1 MPQTVFSQVLD
12 YLPNWHFRRC
22 VHRYQGNKRIRT
34 FSCMDQFIC
43 MAFAQLSYRESLRD
57 IEATLRA
64 LGSKLYRMGV
74 RGKVSRSTLADA
86 NEHRDWRIYEDLA
99 QPLIRRARTLYADEK
114 LGVDLDA
121 TAYAL
126 DTTAID
132 LSLSLFPWA
141 KFTRHYGSLRLHTQ
155 MDLRGRIP
163 TFISI
168 TDGKSQDKRL
178 LDILPLEAGA
188 FYIMDRG
195 YLDYKRMYKINQA
208 GAFFILRARKDTHTK
223 KIYSRPVDKSTG
235 LRTDQTVSL
244 VDRASLKRYPDQLR
258 RINYTDPES
267 KSRFVWL
274 TNAFDLPSETI
285 PDLYRLRWSI
295 EVFFKWIKQN
305 LRIKAFYG
313 TSANAVK
320 TQVWISITVY
330 LLVAILKKD
339 LNLEHSLM
347 TILQIL
353 SVTLFEESP
362 ILQVLKAN
370 GDSAKSPPFGKQ
382 LELFNS

>member
-1 MPQTVFSQVLD
+1 
-12 YLPNWHFRRC
+12 
-22 VHRYQGNKRIRT
+22 
-34 FSCMDQFIC
+34 MDQFIC

-64 LGSKLYRMGV
+64 LGSKLYRMGL

-86 NEHRDWRIYEDLA
+86 NERRDWRIYADLA
-99 QPLIRRARTLYADEK
+99 QPLIRRARALYAEEK
-114 LGVDLDA
+114 LAVDLDA

-141 KFTRHYGSLRLHTQ
+141 KFTRQYGSLRLHTQ

-195 YLDYKRMYKINQA
+195 YVDYGRMHRIHRA
-208 GAFFILRARKDTHTK
+208 GAFFLLRASKNTSTHRV
-223 KIYSRPVDKSTG
+223 YSRPVDKRLG
-235 LRTDQTVSL
+235 LRADQTVRF
-244 VDRASLKRYPDQLR
+244 VDRASLKRYPDHLR

-267 KSRFVWL
+267 KTRFVWL
-274 TNAFDLPSETI
+274 TNNFDLPSETL
-285 PDLYRLRWSI
+285 PELYRLRWSI

-339 LNLEHSLM
+339 LNLDHSLM

-362 ILQVLKAN
+362 ILQVLNATASLP
-370 GDSAKSPPFGKQ
+370 DDTPFGNQ
-382 LELFNS
+382 LELF

>member
-1 MPQTVFSQVLD
+1 MPRTVFSQVLD
-12 YLPNWHFRRC
+12 YLPNRHFRRC
-22 VHRYQGNKRIRT
+22 VNRYQGDKRIYS
-34 FSCMDQFIC
+34 FSCKDQFLC
-43 MAFAQLSYRESLRD
+43 MSFAQLSYREGLRD

-64 LGSKLYRMGV
+64 LQPKLYRMGF
-74 RGKVSRSTLADA
+74 RGKISRSTLADA
-86 NEHRDWRIYEDLA
+86 NEKRDWRIYADLA
-99 QPLIRRARTLYADEK
+99 KPLIRRARALYADES
-114 LGVDLDA
+114 LAVDLKA

-132 LSLSLFPWA
+132 LSLSMFPWA
-141 KFTRHYGSLRLHTQ
+141 KFTRQYGSLRLHTQ

-195 YLDYKRMYKINQA
+195 YVDYKRMYRIDQA
-208 GAFFILRARKDTHTK
+208 GAFFILRASKNTSTRR
-223 KIYSRPVDKSTG
+223 IYSRPVDKKLG
-235 LRTDQTVSL
+235 LRADQTISF
-244 VDRASLKRYPDQLR
+244 VDRASIKRYPDHLR
-258 RINYTDPES
+258 RINYVDPES
-267 KSRFVWL
+267 RTRFVWL
-274 TNAFDLPSETI
+274 SNNFDLPSEMI
-285 PDLYRLRWSI
+285 PELYRLRWSI

-313 TSANAVK
+313 HSANAVK

-330 LLVAILKKD
+330 LLVAILKKELGLD
-339 LNLEHSLM
+339 HSLV

-362 ILQVLKAN
+362 ILQVLNAN
-370 GDSAKSPPFGKQ
+370 ADWPERAPFGKQ

>member
-1 MPQTVFSQVLD
+1 MPRTIFSQVLD
-12 YLPNWHFRRC
+12 RLPSRHFSRC
-22 VHRYQGNKRIRT
+22 VNRYQGDKRIHS

-43 MAFAQLSYRESLRD
+43 MAFAQLAYRESLRD
-57 IEATLRA
+57 IEVTLRA
-64 LGSKLYRMGV
+64 LQPKLYHMGI

-86 NEHRDWRIYEDLA
+86 NENRNWRIYADLA
-99 QPLIRRARTLYADEK
+99 QPLIKRARTLYANDN
-114 LGVDLDA
+114 LAVDLDA

-132 LSLSLFPWA
+132 MSLSLFPWA
-141 KFTRHYGSLRLHTQ
+141 KFTQRDGSLRLHTQ

-195 YLDYKRMYKINQA
+195 YVDYKRMYRIDQA
-208 GAFFILRARKDTHTK
+208 GAFFILRASKNTRTRR
-223 KIYSRPVDKSTG
+223 IYSHPVNKAVG
-235 LRTDQTVSL
+235 LRADQTVSF
-244 VDRASLKRYPDQLR
+244 VERASIKRYPDHLR
-258 RINYTDPES
+258 RINYVDPGNQT
-267 KSRFVWL
+267 RFVWL
-274 TNAFDLPSETI
+274 SNNFDLPSEMI

-305 LRIKAFYG
+305 LRIKTFYG
-313 TSANAVK
+313 RSANAVK

-330 LLVAILKKD
+330 LLVAILKKE
-339 LNLEHSLM
+339 LNLDHSLIA
-347 TILQIL
+347 ILQIL
-353 SVTLFEESP
+353 NVTLFEESP
-362 ILQVLKAN
+362 ILQVLN
-370 GDSAKSPPFGKQ
+370 TNQNNYECNSISNQ
-382 LELFNS
+382 LELFKS

>member
-1 MPQTVFSQVLD
+1 MSRTVFSQVLD
-12 YLPNWHFRRC
+12 CLPNWHFRRC
-22 VHRYQGNKRIRT
+22 VHRYQGDKYTRT

-64 LGSKLYRMGV
+64 LGSKLYRMGL

-86 NEHRDWRIYEDLA
+86 NERRDWRIYADLA
-99 QPLIRRARTLYADEK
+99 QPLIRRARALYAEEK
-114 LGVDLDA
+114 LAVDLDA

-141 KFTRHYGSLRLHTQ
+141 KFTRQYGSLRLHTQ

-195 YLDYKRMYKINQA
+195 YVDYGRMHRIHRA
-208 GAFFILRARKDTHTK
+208 GAFFLLRASKNTSTHRV
-223 KIYSRPVDKSTG
+223 YSRPVDKRLG
-235 LRTDQTVSL
+235 LRADQTVRF
-244 VDRASLKRYPDQLR
+244 VDRASLKRYPDHLR

-267 KSRFVWL
+267 KTRFVWL
-274 TNAFDLPSETI
+274 TNNFDLPSETL
-285 PDLYRLRWSI
+285 PELYRLRWSI

-339 LNLEHSLM
+339 LNLDHSLM

-362 ILQVLKAN
+362 ILQVLNATASLP
-370 GDSAKSPPFGKQ
+370 DDTPFGNQ
-382 LELFNS
+382 LELF

>member
-1 MPQTVFSQVLD
+1 MPRTVFSQVLD
-12 YLPNWHFRRC
+12 YLPDRHFRRC
-22 VHRYQGNKRIRT
+22 VQRYQGDSRVHT

-64 LGSKLYRMGV
+64 LGSKLYRMGI
-74 RGKVSRSTLADA
+74 RGKISRSTLADA
-86 NEHRDWRIYEDLA
+86 NERRDWRIYADLA
-99 QPLIRRARTLYADEK
+99 KPLIRRARALYADEK
-114 LGVDLDA
+114 LAVDLDA

-141 KFTRHYGSLRLHTQ
+141 KFTRQYGSLRLHTQ

-178 LDILPLEAGA
+178 LDILPLETGA

-195 YLDYKRMYKINQA
+195 YLDYKRMYRIDQA
-208 GAFFILRARKDTHTK
+208 GAFFILRARKDTRTK
-223 KIYSRPVDKSTG
+223 RIYSHPIDKNLG
-235 LRTDQTVSL
+235 LRADQTVSF

-258 RINYTDPES
+258 RINYTDPKS
-267 KSRFVWL
+267 KARFIL
-274 TNAFDLPSETI
+274 LSNNFDLPAETI
-285 PDLYRLRWSI
+285 PELYRLRWSI

-339 LNLEHSLM
+339 LNLDHSLM

-362 ILQVLKAN
+362 ILQVLNAEMDEPTN
-370 GDSAKSPPFGKQ
+370 TLFSNQ